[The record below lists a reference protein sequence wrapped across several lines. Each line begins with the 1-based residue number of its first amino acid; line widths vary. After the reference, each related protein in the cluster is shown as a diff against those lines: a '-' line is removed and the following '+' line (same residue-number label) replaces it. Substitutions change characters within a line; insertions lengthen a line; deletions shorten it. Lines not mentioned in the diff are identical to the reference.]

1 MHCRDAQLRHPIGLR
16 GSGIDSRRRTDRRK
30 DNEQPGTARQCA
42 LPLLIGASPSGTPV
56 AAARVTQYAARADPD
71 TPSGRRRDGRQP
83 ALGKITRSSHAG
95 GQLLRRTAG
104 EPPAASLATPSAKT
118 VLLNNRVQETGSV
131 PPWGFA
137 SPAGTR
143 LCTPEHSDG
152 HGPSYPASNEPIAAQ
167 THACRSYR
175 DRSGCPTTAS
185 PRSLSP
191 SRSRLLCA
199 V

>member
-1 MHCRDAQLRHPIGLR
+1 VAVRE
-16 GSGIDSRRRTDRRK
+16 SGIDARRRTDRRK
-30 DNEQPGTARQCA
+30 DNEQPGTARRCA
-42 LPLLIGASPSGTPV
+42 LPLLNGTSPRGTPV
-56 AAARVTQYAARADPD
+56 VAPRVTQYAARADPD
-71 TPSGRRRDGRQP
+71 TPSVRRRDGRQP
-83 ALGKITRSSHAG
+83 ALGKITRSSHAA

-104 EPPAASLATPSAKT
+104 EPPAASLAIPSAKT
-118 VLLNNRVQETGSV
+118 VLLNNRVQKNGPA

-175 DRSGCPTTAS
+175 DRSGCPTAAL
-185 PRSLSP
+185 PRLLSP